1 MDVHG
6 LFIHLL
12 LDAQLGF
19 FLVLSFDLK
28 KKLLQIS
35 VDKTFCGYL
44 FLLFLGQFLL
54 FDF

>member
-28 KKLLQIS
+28 KKAATNIS
-35 VDKTFCGYL
+35 GQNFLWL
-44 FLLFLGQFLL
+44 FILTFLGSIFT
-54 FDF
+54 F